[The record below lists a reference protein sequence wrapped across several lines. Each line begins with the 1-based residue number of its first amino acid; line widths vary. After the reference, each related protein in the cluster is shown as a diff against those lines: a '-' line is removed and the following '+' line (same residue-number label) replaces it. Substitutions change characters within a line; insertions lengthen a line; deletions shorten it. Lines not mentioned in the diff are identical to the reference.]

1 MVRLPTLDGLRGL
14 AAIAV
19 MLFHCSTV
27 SAWSHPVATNGY
39 LAVDLFFALSG
50 FVIAGAYG
58 DRLRDGLGVA
68 RFVILRIARL
78 GPMHVLGQLFGFV
91 LMTAGG
97 LIAIGPAIAALTPGL
112 MLLPVPVD
120 AGAIPPVFPLDGPAW
135 SLFWELAINLVFALM
150 LPLLTTR
157 RLIAVVIVSAGL
169 LIYTGLHFGSL
180 HVGWD
185 LPHLLGGAPRVLFSF
200 SMGALIWRFRPQP
213 RTQLIGSA
221 ILCAVAIACFFSGI
235 LSWTY
240 DLPVV
245 LVVFPVTLWFAAAW
259 QPEGL
264 IASACRALGDLSY
277 PLYVL
282 HLPVIYVVAKLLRE
296 IPHTPLAEAAV
307 WIVVAGGL
315 VVASWW
321 TALLVD
327 LPAQTFL
334 RQRLARRAAA

>member
-1 MVRLPTLDGLRGL
+1 MGRLPTLDVLRGL

-27 SAWSHPVATNGY
+27 SAWSHPIATNGY

-58 DRLRDGLGVA
+58 DRLRHGLGLA
-68 RFVILRIARL
+68 RFALLRIARL

-97 LIAIGPAIAALTPGL
+97 LMALGPALAALAPGL

-120 AGAIPPVFPLDGPAW
+120 AGAIPPIFPLNGPAW
-135 SLFWELAINLVFALM
+135 SLFWELAINLLFAIA
-150 LPLLTTR
+150 LPFLTTR
-157 RLIAVVIVSAGL
+157 RLIAVVIAGAGL
-169 LIYTGLHFGSL
+169 LIYTGLQFGNL

-185 LPHLLGGAPRVLFSF
+185 MPHLLGGAPRVLCSF
-200 SMGALIWRFRPQP
+200 SIGVLIWRFRP

-221 ILCAVAIACFFSGI
+221 VLCAVAIACFFSGI

-240 DLPVV
+240 DLPIV
-245 LVVFPVTLWFAAAW
+245 LIVFPVTLWFAAAW

-264 IASACRALGDLSY
+264 VATACRALGDLSY

-282 HLPVIYVVAKLLRE
+282 HLPVIYVVAKALRE
-296 IPHTPLAEAAV
+296 TPHTPLAEAAV
-307 WIVVAGGL
+307 WFVVASGL

-321 TALLVD
+321 VARLAD
-327 LPAQTFL
+327 LPAQAFL
-334 RQRLARRAAA
+334 RQRLTRRLAA